1 MERFMK
7 RNDIPASSLFQS
19 IVDKA
24 KELFLSG
31 CYFTVEDLN
40 TSLGQNCAIAVIL
53 QLKRQGVN
61 IQSMKLPDG
70 RVIYGIYV
78 DEASSDGNTRHIGM
92 IMNTHSE
99 DRESLMYHIVNRK
112 GGSNG
117 E

>member
-1 MERFMK
+1 MK

-40 TSLGQNCAIAVIL
+40 ASLGQNCAIEVIL

-61 IQSMKLPDG
+61 IQSMKRG
-70 RVIYGIYV
+70 RNTFRINSVILLQ
-78 DEASSDGNTRHIGM
+78 SP
-92 IMNTHSE
+92 
-99 DRESLMYHIVNRK
+99 L
-112 GGSNG
+112 
-117 E
+117 